1 MTTANS
7 SPNLL
12 SRDAYYTL
20 GVVRPCYAVEAE
32 QSNLQA
38 DLQANLQGLHM
49 ADLQA
54 NLHGSSMIDLQGD
67 LQHNQPEIHS
77 IEASNNTQLP
87 DEEHK
92 TEIIQVF
99 DNTEYWD
106 SEQQK
111 GFNWSQHW
119 IQIQIYTWICRM
131 CEIYNQIYKIC
142 KIYMVSRIY
151 NMICNQIYTDSD
163 SQSEETA
170 SSG

>member
-87 DEEHK
+87 DE
-92 TEIIQVF
+92 
-99 DNTEYWD
+99 
-106 SEQQK
+106 
-111 GFNWSQHW
+111 
-119 IQIQIYTWICRM
+119 
-131 CEIYNQIYKIC
+131 
-142 KIYMVSRIY
+142 
-151 NMICNQIYTDSD
+151 
-163 SQSEETA
+163 
-170 SSG
+170 